1 MSAEIK
7 KRPRS
12 IIPTWIERCDVTDGR
27 VPTHGMIQARMQA
40 EIADLRFALNDSIN
54 QIQSIKQKT
63 NCYDSIGF
71 IV

>member
-12 IIPTWIERCDVTDGR
+12 IIPTWVERCDVTDGR
-27 VPTHGMIQARMQA
+27 VPTHGMIQSRMQA
-40 EIADLRFALNDSIN
+40 EIADLRFALNDSVS
-54 QIQSIKQKT
+54 QIQSIRQRTKDC
-63 NCYDSIGF
+63 NFMGL